1 VDGSGLSDTLAA
13 FLCPA
18 SGAQA
23 ALQPATTVV
32 IIRFANPLPSTVT
45 AFQIRVGDGACD

>member
-1 VDGSGLSDTLAA
+1 LSSRSDGLRRVKPVDGSGLSDTLAA

-32 IIRFANPLPSTVT
+32 IIRFAIVLV
-45 AFQIRVGDGACD
+45 A